1 MAYVPVQEMLHDLAN
16 EGIKTRDDLA
26 ELSVDELIEITGI
39 DEETAKKVVMAARAH
54 WFDEV

>member
-1 MAYVPVQEMLHDLAN
+1 MLHDLAN